1 MANLLYFSV
10 NLFAFL
16 IPRFLPAAFEKFF
29 KEREQTHSKA
39 AEDKRARAAMEQ
51 GGDGKSA
58 EGKKVD

>member
-16 IPRFLPAAFEKFF
+16 IPRFLPAAFEKYF
-29 KEREQTHSKA
+29 KEREAIHAKA
-39 AEDKRARAAMEQ
+39 AAEMEQ